1 VGLCGVYKQA
11 GQKRGSERRVRSAA
25 FAALC
30 IAQCALCCEKW
41 AAWRQHQSR
50 AVSAPLGV
58 ARGTACCAAH
68 STGHRAGSSA
78 TQKWPRTASCSLQGC
93 AQVASFGL
101 KRQPIAT
108 RDLLARTL
116 RRARM
121 AAEWALSRGTCL
133 AELSEGATHWRLFLT
148 RERIHQW
155 RHQSRGP
162 PIRR

>member
-1 VGLCGVYKQA
+1 
-11 GQKRGSERRVRSAA
+11 VR
-25 FAALC
+25 LLRQC

-58 ARGTACCAAH
+58 ARSTACCAAH

-78 TQKWPRTASCSLQGC
+78 RQKWPRTASCSLQGC

-101 KRQPIAT
+101 KRQPIAA
-108 RDLLARTL
+108 RDLLARIL

-121 AAEWALSRGTCL
+121 AAERALSRGTCP
-133 AELSEGATHWRLFLT
+133 AELSEGGDTLAFISNT
-148 RERIHQW
+148 RAHPSMAAINRAA
-155 RHQSRGP
+155 RPSGANVLV
-162 PIRR
+162 